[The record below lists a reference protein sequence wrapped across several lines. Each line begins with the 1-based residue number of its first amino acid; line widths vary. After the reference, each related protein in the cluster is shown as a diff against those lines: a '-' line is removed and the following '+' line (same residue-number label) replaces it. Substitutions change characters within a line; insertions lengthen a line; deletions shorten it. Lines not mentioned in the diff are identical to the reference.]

1 MFKNEASS
9 FHPALKHMH
18 VSCIRNDRLCTIH
31 TAVLQHNYTML
42 VTLHFPCKATNDDD
56 IRSTRDSSF
65 FLAALTQ

>member
-1 MFKNEASS
+1 
-9 FHPALKHMH
+9 MH

-42 VTLHFPCKATNDDD
+42 VTLQFPCQATNDDD